1 MPFETLLPVWE
12 YGTRTFRTVSGE
24 STIYVGSSADDGVHQ

>member
-12 YGTRTFRTVSGE
+12 HGTRTFRTVPGE
-24 STIYVGSSADDGVHQ
+24 STIYVGISVDDGVYP